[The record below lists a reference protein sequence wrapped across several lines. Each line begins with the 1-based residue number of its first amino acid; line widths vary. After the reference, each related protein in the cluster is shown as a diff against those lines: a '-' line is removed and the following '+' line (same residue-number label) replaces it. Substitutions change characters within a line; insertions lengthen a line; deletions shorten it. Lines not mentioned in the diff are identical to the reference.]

1 MTQYVCVKHALS
13 QQKHMCWMLGLFNSI
28 DISFCLLKRLF
39 LLFPPDFLFFVPFM
53 HIFVQTI
60 YFKKRLRV
68 QTKNEPSHSLITS
81 YQYCL
86 GLLWTSLICS
96 GYIVSWSPTFKLHQ
110 RKSYDKCWPNIKDKH
125 HLQKHTLGNMKQPW
139 FQKKKTKKT
148 KSSHPSGCLSRSLKN
163 VQFWAR
169 Q

>member
-1 MTQYVCVKHALS
+1 MRAECFNFLTQLTFLFVCWNA
-13 QQKHMCWMLGLFNSI
+13 F
-28 DISFCLLKRLF
+28 SFCF
-39 LLFPPDFLFFVPFM
+39 LLISSFFVPFM

-68 QTKNEPSHSLITS
+68 QTKNESSHSLITS

-125 HLQKHTLGNMKQPW
+125 HLQKHTLGNMKQPL
-139 FQKKKTKKT
+139 FQRKKT
-148 KSSHPSGCLSRSLKN
+148 KSSHPSGCLSTWADPSRMFNFERGSKN
-163 VQFWAR
+163 RWQLR
-169 Q
+169 QLEAI